1 MSFLRLQ
8 NLHKFFNEVQAVNG
22 VNLEINEGEFFT
34 LLGPSGCG
42 KTTTLRLVGGLEE
55 PDEGEILLGD
65 GCLVSVSRGV
75 FVNPDK
81 RDMGMVF
88 QSYALWPHMTV
99 FENVAYPLKLRWM
112 KRPVIREKVLAA
124 LELVGLSG
132 LEDRPIPALSGGQQQ
147 RVALARALIFSPKVL
162 LLDEPLSNL
171 DAQLRDEM
179 RRELKALQRRVGV
192 TVLFVTHDQIEAL
205 SLSDRIG
212 IMSKGKL
219 EQVGSP
225 EEVYHKPVTTFAR
238 DFLGKTFIILGKVVK
253 LGDMVQIEPHG
264 MADTPI
270 WVNRS
275 NIPSTVSGTLREGNE
290 VVVSI
295 RPDHIGVSGSTPNS
309 NRNILPATLE
319 SVHFLGDRYE
329 YTVAMGS
336 DTRVLVLPASQ
347 VLKPGQKIFLELK
360 TESLSL
366 WPREM

>member
-22 VNLEINEGEFFT
+22 VNLEIKEGEFFT

-55 PDEGEILLGD
+55 PDEGEIHLGD

-212 IMSKGKL
+212 IMCKGKL

-366 WPREM
+366 WPREV